1 MWPDES
7 GLRRAHG
14 GEGGEGLARVRAMLW
29 RRVRGAREG
38 AAGDEG
44 ERGGALE
51 IREKSKEKTA
61 RATGRNRKGKREK
74 VKSARKEKQS
84 HSEQK
89 SRSDRATGAKVCE
102 ISK

>member
-1 MWPDES
+1 MS
-7 GLRRAHG
+7 
-14 GEGGEGLARVRAMLW
+14 GEGPARVRAMLW

-44 ERGGALE
+44 ERGGAFE
-51 IREKSKEKTA
+51 EKAKRKQ
-61 RATGRNRKGKREK
+61 RGQQGVTGRGKEK
-74 VKSARKEKQS
+74 VKSAREEKQS

>member
-1 MWPDES
+1 M
-7 GLRRAHG
+7 RARG
-14 GEGGEGLARVRAMLW
+14 VGPLQGE
-29 RRVRGAREG
+29 
-38 AAGDEG
+38 
-44 ERGGALE
+44 
-51 IREKSKEKTA
+51 SKEKTA

-89 SRSDRATGAKVCE
+89 SRSDRSTGAKVCE